1 MSPTAWAA
9 LASVVVGALW
19 WMLTP
24 AVPTGKAAGAP
35 PTFSRRWWLGR
46 GIYVVGFFFVFF
58 GLSQLRHEQGWVA
71 GAGLGVA
78 VMIAV
83 MVLSGL
89 TIRLTR
95 RRRAA
100 RP

>member
-1 MSPTAWAA
+1 MTWLA

-24 AVPTGKAAGAP
+24 ATPGRKAAGAP
-35 PTFSRRWWLGR
+35 RTWSRRCWLGR
-46 GIYVVGFFFVFF
+46 GIYAVGFFFVFF
-58 GLSQLRHEQGWVA
+58 SLSQLQRERGWVA
-71 GAGLGVA
+71 GAGLGFA

-83 MVLSGL
+83 MVLTGL
-89 TIRLTR
+89 VIRMAR
-95 RRRAA
+95 RGGAS